1 MSYVIRKSNLELADI
16 IVDVRGEP
24 LDDFTQYF

>member
-1 MSYVIRKSNLELADI
+1 MSYVIRKSNLELADNF
-16 IVDVRGEP
+16 VDVRGEP